1 MWKSDIAKINDRIG
15 VKLHVVIVSPP
26 VSSSTCV
33 MSASAATFL
42 RMMCVVIGVKGSD
55 CSDR

>member
-33 MSASAATFL
+33 TSASAATFL
-42 RMMCVVIGVKGSD
+42 LMMCVVIGVKGSD